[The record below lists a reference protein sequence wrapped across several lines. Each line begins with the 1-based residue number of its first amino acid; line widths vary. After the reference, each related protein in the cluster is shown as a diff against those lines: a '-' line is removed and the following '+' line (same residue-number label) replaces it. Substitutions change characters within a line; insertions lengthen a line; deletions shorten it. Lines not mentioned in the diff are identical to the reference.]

1 MEKLEKTLKY
11 SKLYSLYKS
20 ELSSTQQEIVNDYF
34 LFDLSL
40 SEIAEN
46 RQISKSAVEDALTK
60 GMNKLDE
67 LESHFH
73 LLERNIKIHQKLSN
87 LKEKALNC
95 REINEIEEIEKD
107 LDYGI

>member
-73 LLERNIKIHQKLSN
+73 LLERNTKIHQKLSN